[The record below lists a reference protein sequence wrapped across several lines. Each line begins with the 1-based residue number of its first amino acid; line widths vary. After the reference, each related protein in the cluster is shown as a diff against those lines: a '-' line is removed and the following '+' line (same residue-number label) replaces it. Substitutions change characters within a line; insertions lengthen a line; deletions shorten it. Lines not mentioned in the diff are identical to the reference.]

1 MIRLTN
7 VTINELHNHH
17 TITSVNSVTLAKI
30 HAKVN
35 RMFFDILP
43 VVRYDTAGFFVLR
56 GLLVKR
62 AGGCQ
67 SGASRYKNMSE
78 TGECKRGK

>member
-7 VTINELHNHH
+7 VTMNELHNQH
-17 TITSVNSVTLAKI
+17 TITSVYSVTLAQI

-43 VVRYDTAGFFVLR
+43 VVRYDTAGFFCAKGAACEACRRLSEWCVTVQKYVRDR
-56 GLLVKR
+56 G
-62 AGGCQ
+62 
-67 SGASRYKNMSE
+67 M
-78 TGECKRGK
+78 

>member
-17 TITSVNSVTLAKI
+17 TITSVNSVTL

-43 VVRYDTAGFFVLR
+43 VVRYDTAGFFCAKGTACEACRRLSEWCVTVQKYVRDR
-56 GLLVKR
+56 GV
-62 AGGCQ
+62 
-67 SGASRYKNMSE
+67 
-78 TGECKRGK
+78 

>member
-17 TITSVNSVTLAKI
+17 TITSVNSVTLAQI

-35 RMFFDILP
+35 RMFF
-43 VVRYDTAGFFVLR
+43 
-56 GLLVKR
+56 
-62 AGGCQ
+62 
-67 SGASRYKNMSE
+67 
-78 TGECKRGK
+78 